1 MSPIF
6 CSIEKK
12 VNGENQYFKV
22 EEKARNFAEHWRQK
36 QKREFQQIME
46 QRI

>member
-6 CSIEKK
+6 CSKEKK

-22 EEKARNFAEHWRQK
+22 EAKGRNFTEHWKQK
-36 QKREFQQIME
+36 QDQEFQQIME
-46 QRI
+46 LRT